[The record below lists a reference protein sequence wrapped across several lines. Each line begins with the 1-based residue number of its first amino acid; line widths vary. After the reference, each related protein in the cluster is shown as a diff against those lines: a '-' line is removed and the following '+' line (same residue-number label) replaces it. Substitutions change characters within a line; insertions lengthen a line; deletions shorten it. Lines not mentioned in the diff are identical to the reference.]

1 MLRIVFFFKF
11 RSKLLDR
18 CQTSGSDSIG
28 SNYIQGVSEKKA
40 IEFWGAIKR

>member
-1 MLRIVFFFKF
+1 MLRIVFFLKIPVQT
-11 RSKLLDR
+11 LDR

-28 SNYIQGVSEKKA
+28 SNYIQGVSEKKV